1 MSDEAWFPSEADLL
15 AVFHNRLAELRAG
28 MPGAHLNQPIDWVAL
43 FRHEPQDAWV
53 VQDLWPK
60 ERSIHIH
67 AAPKTGKS
75 LISLWMAAH
84 VAMGVDPITK
94 RQVTPMRV
102 AYLDYEMTE
111 DDLLERVQDMGFTP
125 EHLAN
130 LIYWLHP
137 VLPPLDTVAGG
148 VALMEHL
155 TFHECQAV
163 VLDTFS
169 RVVEGEENSADT
181 YRAFYRH
188 TGSQL
193 KHAGI
198 AMSRLDHEGLVSGR
212 SRGSS
217 AKVDDVDV
225 VWQLKLTDD
234 GLKFSRQQSRIAWV
248 PETLLLRQVEPL
260 GYERASQSV
269 PAGTLDKVRELD
281 DANIPIGLGRVKVR
295 KMLIEMGLAPGRNEL
310 LSAAIKYRNDRI
322 FNV

>member
-1 MSDEAWFPSEADLL
+1 MSDDSYWPSEADLL
-15 AVFHNRLAELRAG
+15 AIMDNRIRELRANK
-28 MPGAHLNQPIDWVAL
+28 PGAHLNQPIDWVAL
-43 FRHEPQDAWV
+43 YRHEPQDAWV

-75 LISLWMAAH
+75 LVSLWMAAH

-94 RQVTPMRV
+94 RQVPPMRV

-125 EHLAN
+125 DKLSN

-137 VLPPLDTVAGG
+137 VLPPLDTAAGG
-148 VALMEHL
+148 VALMEHVS
-155 TFHECQAV
+155 FHECQAV
-163 VLDTFS
+163 LLDTFS
-169 RVVEGEENSADT
+169 RVVQGEENSADT

-198 AMSRLDHEGLVSGR
+198 AMSRLDHEGHVNGR

-234 GLKFSRQQSRIAWV
+234 GLKFTRQQSRIAWV
-248 PETLLLRQVEPL
+248 PEALTLRQTEPL
-260 GYERASQSV
+260 GFEQASHSV
-269 PAGTLDKVRELD
+269 PNGTLEKVRELD

-295 KMLIEMGLAPGRNEL
+295 KMMLEMGIAPGRNEV
-310 LSAAIKYRNDRI
+310 LSAALKYRANRI
-322 FNV
+322 FNL

>member
-1 MSDEAWFPSEADLL
+1 MGLTYEEGEALFALYLKQLTEQQ
-15 AVFHNRLAELRAG
+15 
-28 MPGAHLNQPIDWVAL
+28 PGAHLSQPIDWEAL
-43 FRHEPQDAWV
+43 YRHEPQDAWV

-60 ERSIHIH
+60 ERAIHIH

-75 LISLWMAAH
+75 LVSLWMAAH
-84 VAMGVDPITK
+84 VAMGVDPITRK
-94 RQVTPMRV
+94 QVPPMRV
-102 AYLDYEMTE
+102 GYLDYEMTE
-111 DDLLERVQDMGFTP
+111 DDLLERVQEMGFEP
-125 EHLAN
+125 AQLAN

-137 VLPPLDTVAGG
+137 VLPPLDTAAGG
-148 VALMEHL
+148 AALMEHV
-155 TFHECQAV
+155 TYYQCQAV

-198 AMSRLDHEGLVSGR
+198 AMSRLDHEGHANGR

-225 VWQLKLTDD
+225 VWGLKLTDD
-234 GLKFSRQQSRIAWV
+234 GLKFTRNQSRIAWV
-248 PETLLLRQVEPL
+248 AEAVTLRKIDPL
-260 GYERASQSV
+260 GFEVAAHSV
-269 PAGTLDKVRELD
+269 PNGTLEKVRELD
-281 DANIPIGLGRVKVR
+281 DASIPVGLSRAKTR
-295 KMLIEMGLAPGRNEL
+295 KLLIDAGLQPGRNDVL
-310 LSAAIKYRNDRI
+310 AAALKYRSNRI